1 MVLILCKSS
10 DCMSPSQFLQVSP
23 SQARGIS
30 HIVRS
35 RFSSR
40 CYLRALKGS
49 ESRRCGGRR
58 IWLIV
63 AGALDALAVDAL
75 GFLARAFGLA
85 LPNDDCELACPC
97 LKRILQTPI
106 DLWLTGVDS
115 ERSHLVKYTAP
126 WMTRGISLGLMLGHL
141 DRVTYRQLLQ
151 A

>member
-10 DCMSPSQFLQVSP
+10 DCMSPSQFLQVP
-23 SQARGIS
+23 PPRAKGIS

-49 ESRRCGGRR
+49 KSRRCGGRR

-75 GFLARAFGLA
+75 GFLARALGLA

-97 LKRILQTPI
+97 LKRKLQMPI

-115 ERSHLVKYTAP
+115 RRSHLVKYTAS
-126 WMTRGISLGLMLGHL
+126 WTTLGYHL
-141 DRVTYRQLLQ
+141 